1 MKPLARIDL
10 FDLDDTAF
18 APAHCIDGV
27 YAEGAITNEPRHQ

>member
-18 APAHCIDGV
+18 ASAHSVDGV
-27 YAEGAITNEPRHQ
+27 HPVSAVANEP